1 MARSPALSPDEVRR
15 RAEVRFAKTKQRD
28 QDARTA
34 HAERNK
40 IQQAEA
46 DKTARLRALRLA
58 KAAADAEAA
67 THAATAKAAATAA
80 KRKSPRSVEPAT
92 AGGAAAFA
100 KP

>member
-1 MARSPALSPDEVRR
+1 MARSPSLSPEEARH
-15 RAEVRFAKTKQRD
+15 RADQRFAKSKQRD
-28 QDARTA
+28 EDARTA

-58 KAAADAEAA
+58 KEAADVEAASRAAA
-67 THAATAKAAATAA
+67 AKAAEPAA
-80 KRKSPRSVEPAT
+80 KRKPARSAEPAKSP
-92 AGGAAAFA
+92 AFA